1 MKTITKEEIIALLKR
16 KKEDSLAIAEWS
28 MKKHNNNSQTWN
40 DYYEGQANGIDIALS
55 IIGMLEK
62 KNNTLNPANY
72 INIYE
77 N

>member
-1 MKTITKEEIIALLKR
+1 MTQEEIVALLKR
-16 KKEDSLAIAEWS
+16 KKEDSLALAEWS
-28 MKKHNNNSQTWN
+28 MKKKDNNSQTWN

-72 INIYE
+72 INIYQQ
-77 N
+77 

>member
-1 MKTITKEEIIALLKR
+1 MTKEEIVALLKR
-16 KKEDSLAIAEWS
+16 KKEDSLALAEWS
-28 MKKHNNNSQTWN
+28 MKKKDHNSQTWN

-72 INIYE
+72 INIYKQ
-77 N
+77 

>member
-1 MKTITKEEIIALLKR
+1 MTKEEIVALLKR
-16 KKEDSLAIAEWS
+16 KKEDSLALAEWS
-28 MKKHNNNSQTWN
+28 MKKKDNNSQTWN

-72 INIYE
+72 INIYQQ
-77 N
+77 

>member
-1 MKTITKEEIIALLKR
+1 MTNEEIVALLKR
-16 KKEDSLAIAEWS
+16 KKEDSLALAEWS
-28 MKKHNNNSQTWN
+28 MKKKDNNSQTWN

-72 INIYE
+72 INIYQ
-77 N
+77 

>member
-1 MKTITKEEIIALLKR
+1 MTKEEIVALLKR

-28 MKKHNNNSQTWN
+28 MKKQDNNSQTWN